1 MEWILI
7 ADLNRLGR
15 VSSFIWTH
23 LHLVCVR
30 VFMCLC
36 VYVCMQ
42 AWGKARVCYN
52 YNFTLFR
59 HLEKRAKQSPVIS
72 VCVCVCVYMRAQFA
86 TFGVQMQCVCSCT
99 HAYMCAQS
107 RVFVCVQER
116 ERERLFAFAQG
127 SWPFRNDT
135 FSLSTPSFPH
145 TLGAYKRQSTNASS
159 NWPRLLPLP
168 LPPSLY

>member
-72 VCVCVCVYMRAQFA
+72 VCVCVCVCTCVHSLLHSECKCSVCVRAHMP
-86 TFGVQMQCVCSCT
+86 VCVRSPVCLCVCKSERGRDCLHLLKDPDPSEMTRFLYLPHPFPT
-99 HAYMCAQS
+99 H
-107 RVFVCVQER
+107 
-116 ERERLFAFAQG
+116 
-127 SWPFRNDT
+127 
-135 FSLSTPSFPH
+135 
-145 TLGAYKRQSTNASS
+145 
-159 NWPRLLPLP
+159 
-168 LPPSLY
+168 

>member
-72 VCVCVCVYMRAQFA
+72 VCVCVRVCVHAC
-86 TFGVQMQCVCSCT
+86 TVCYIRS
-99 HAYMCAQS
+99 ANAV
-107 RVFVCVQER
+107 RVFVHTCLNVCAVPCVCVCARAR
-116 ERERLFAFAQG
+116 EGETVCICSRILTLQK
-127 SWPFRNDT
+127 WHV
-135 FSLSTPSFPH
+135 FSIYPILSPH
-145 TLGAYKRQSTNASS
+145 IRCLQKTEH
-159 NWPRLLPLP
+159 
-168 LPPSLY
+168 

>member
-72 VCVCVCVYMRAQFA
+72 VCVCVCVHAC
-86 TFGVQMQCVCSCT
+86 TVCYIRS
-99 HAYMCAQS
+99 ANAV
-107 RVFVCVQER
+107 RVFVHTCLYVCAVPCVCVCARAR
-116 ERERLFAFAQG
+116 EGETVCICSRILTLQK
-127 SWPFRNDT
+127 WHV
-135 FSLSTPSFPH
+135 FSIYPILSPH
-145 TLGAYKRQSTNASS
+145 IRCLQKTEH
-159 NWPRLLPLP
+159 
-168 LPPSLY
+168 

>member
-15 VSSFIWTH
+15 VSTFIWTH

-72 VCVCVCVYMRAQFA
+72 VCMCVCACVHSLLHSECKCGACVRAHMPVCVRSP
-86 TFGVQMQCVCSCT
+86 VCLC
-99 HAYMCAQS
+99 
-107 RVFVCVQER
+107 VCVQER